1 MHSIGKKKQSFV
13 SESVKHM
20 FIWLILGFSLFPLYM
35 VFNISFKDNTQFYN
49 QPWLPTLP
57 LHFENWAKGWDNI
70 GETIANSI
78 FLSVSATAMALAF
91 GISAAYFFAR
101 CKMPGWKIFWAIF
114 MILMLMPGVANLIPL
129 FSLLKNLNLLNTYF
143 ALIILGTSGGQVVTI
158 YILRNFIE
166 EIPKDLFES
175 AQMDG
180 AGHLQ
185 QILHIVIPFSGSII
199 STLAILRFIFEW
211 NSFILP
217 LVVLRDETRL
227 PMAVKLYQ
235 IEGAYVQQWGPMM
248 ASYAIA
254 SIPLILLFLFTM
266 QFFIKGLSS
275 GAVKG

>member
-1 MHSIGKKKQSFV
+1 MHSIGKKKQYFI
-13 SESVKHM
+13 SESVKHL
-20 FIWLILGFSLFPLYM
+20 FIWLVLGFSLFPLYM

-57 LHFENWAKGWDNI
+57 LHFENWTKGWDNI

-78 FLSVSATAMALAF
+78 FLSVSATVLALAF

-114 MILMLMPGVANLIPL
+114 MVLMLMPGVANLIPL

-185 QILHIVIPFSGSII
+185 QIIHIVIPFSGSII

-217 LVVLRDETRL
+217 LIILRDETRL